1 MMKYYIEIT
10 LLPNE
15 EIPIYF
21 LWEKLYQQLHLAFV
35 EIKDGSNKAAIGVS
49 FPKYD
54 NTLHHLG
61 CKLRLFAPFNADLE
75 NLNINQWLS
84 RLSDYV
90 HITSIREVPNKKI
103 KGYAH
108 FKRIQLKSNN
118 ARLARRKAKRK
129 EISLDE
135 AQGFYK
141 QYKEVYSRA
150 PFVRIKSLSSDKRF
164 RLLIEKVDVDK
175 AGSKEVFSTY
185 GLSSIS
191 TVPLF

>member
-15 EIPIYF
+15 EIPLYF

-35 EIKDGSNKAAIGVS
+35 ETKDSRNKVAIGVS

-54 NTLHHLG
+54 NTLHNLG
-61 CKLRLFAPFNADLE
+61 CKLRLFAPSNADLE
-75 NLNINQWLS
+75 NLNIRKWLS

-90 HITSIREVPNKKI
+90 HITSIREVPNKI
-103 KGYAH
+103 LGYAH

-118 ARLARRKAKRK
+118 ARLARRKAKR
-129 EISLDE
+129 EGISLDA
-135 AQGFYK
+135 AQDFYK
-141 QYKEVYSRA
+141 RYKEVYSNA
-150 PFVRIKSLSSDKRF
+150 PFVRIKSLSSDKQF
-164 RLLIEKVDVDK
+164 RLLIEKIDTDK
-175 AGSKEVFSTY
+175 AGDNGGFSTY
-185 GLSSIS
+185 GLSSTT